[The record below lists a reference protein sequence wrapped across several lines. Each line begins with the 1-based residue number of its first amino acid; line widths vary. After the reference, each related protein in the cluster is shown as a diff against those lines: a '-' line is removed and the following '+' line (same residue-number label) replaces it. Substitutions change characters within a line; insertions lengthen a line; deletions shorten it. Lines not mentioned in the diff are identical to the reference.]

1 MKKLLILMLLT
12 TSPLFA
18 ADWTLSSKDTTFSF
32 MSTKNA
38 AVTEVHTFLNISG
51 EIIGDKAKLDI
62 DLASVETQIPIRND
76 RMKEH
81 LFDIKQF
88 PQATVEL
95 KLEPKIFDSLQ
106 KAGSMKDLLVKA
118 NLDLH
123 GMKKEIS
130 AKLRIIK
137 LADNKLVASTLE
149 PIILIPGDFGLE
161 PGVKKL
167 MEIAKLNS
175 ISSAVP
181 VTFSLVFEKK

>member
-12 TSPLFA
+12 ASPLFA
-18 ADWTLSSKDTTFSF
+18 ADWTLSSKESTFNF

-38 AVTEVHTFLNISG
+38 AVTELHTFQNISG
-51 EIIGDKAKLDI
+51 EINGDKGKLNI

-81 LFDIKQF
+81 LFDTKQF

-95 KLEPKIFDSLQ
+95 NLAPNVFESLQ
-106 KAGSMKDLLVKA
+106 KAGSMTDLPVKA
-118 NLDLH
+118 NLGLH

-137 LADNKLVASTLE
+137 LADNKFVASTLE
-149 PIILIPGDFGLE
+149 PILLIPGDFGLE
-161 PGVKKL
+161 PGLKKL

-175 ISSAVP
+175 ITNSVP

>member
-1 MKKLLILMLLT
+1 
-12 TSPLFA
+12 
-18 ADWTLSSKDTTFSF
+18 
-32 MSTKNA
+32 
-38 AVTEVHTFLNISG
+38 
-51 EIIGDKAKLDI
+51 
-62 DLASVETQIPIRND
+62 
-76 RMKEH
+76 MKEH

-95 KLEPKIFDSLQ
+95 NLESKIFDSLQ